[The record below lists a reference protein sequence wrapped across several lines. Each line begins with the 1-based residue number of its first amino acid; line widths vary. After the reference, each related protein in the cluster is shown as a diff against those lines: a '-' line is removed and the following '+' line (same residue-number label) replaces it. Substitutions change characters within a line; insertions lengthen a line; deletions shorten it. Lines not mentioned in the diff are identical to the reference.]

1 MVGYKQETGQE
12 PILCAEE
19 RQAATDTIKAA
30 RPPNTMDVQA
40 TSEAS
45 SLPQWIENDRKVL
58 RFFGYFQEHVNE
70 DPAANSRVRK
80 VVFLYYLED
89 DTMQISEP
97 KQDNS
102 GLPEVGLHS
111 GGSPSGS
118 F

>member
-1 MVGYKQETGQE
+1 MVGYKQEKGQE

-30 RPPNTMDVQA
+30 HPQNAMEAHAAST
-40 TSEAS
+40 AS
-45 SLPQWIENDRKVL
+45 SLPQWIEQDRKVL
-58 RFFGYFQEHVNE
+58 RFYGYFQESVNE
-70 DPAANSRVRK
+70 DPSVNMRVRK

-102 GLPEVGLHS
+102 GLPQVSL
-111 GGSPSGS
+111 
-118 F
+118 